1 MAGTG
6 PVALGL
12 GMAGWEALGRAAL
25 SLSGAVTTVHPPSP
39 WLLQGLLDELFLGVL
54 PIKAVLVDVRHWGNS
69 PRWSPGEAFSAVV
82 CPTFFLLRFTS
93 LF

>member
-1 MAGTG
+1 MARTG
-6 PVALGL
+6 PVSLGL

-54 PIKAVLVDVRHWGNS
+54 PVKAVLVDVRHWGNS
-69 PRWSPGEAFSAVV
+69 P
-82 CPTFFLLRFTS
+82 
-93 LF
+93 

>member
-6 PVALGL
+6 TVPLGL
-12 GMAGWEALGRAAL
+12 GMAGWEALGRAAPP
-25 SLSGAVTTVHPPSP
+25 LSGAVMAVHPPSP

-54 PIKAVLVDVRHWGNS
+54 PIEAVLVYVRHWGVS
-69 PRWSPGEAFSAVV
+69 PWRSPGEAFSAVV
-82 CPTFFLLRFTS
+82 HPTFFLLSFTS